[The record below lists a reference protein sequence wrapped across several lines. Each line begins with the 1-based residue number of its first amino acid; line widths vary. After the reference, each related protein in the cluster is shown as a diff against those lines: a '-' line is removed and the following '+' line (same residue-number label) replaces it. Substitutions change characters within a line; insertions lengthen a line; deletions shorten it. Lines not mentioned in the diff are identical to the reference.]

1 MYAYIAGKLASKL
14 IGKTSNS
21 VVIDCNGVGYEL
33 KVSTAT
39 LASIG
44 QTGETA
50 KLFTYLQVKEDIL
63 GLYGFITMEEKNMFI
78 KCISISGVGPKVG
91 LNILSGMTP
100 AELAIAL
107 VAEDVKSI
115 TRIPGIGK
123 RTAERLILELKEKVD
138 AKAMTSAMKGNKF
151 GMKPVIGVGQ
161 EALQALMALGYTS
174 TEAARAV
181 SAVDPSV
188 QDIEGI
194 IINALRNLDS

>member
-1 MYAYIAGKLASKL
+1 MYAYISGKLA
-14 IGKTSNS
+14 GKTLNS
-21 VVIDCNGVGYEL
+21 IIIDCSGVGYEL

-39 LASIG
+39 LASVG
-44 QTGETA
+44 QTGDDV
-50 KLFTYLQVKEDIL
+50 KLFTYLHVKEDIL
-63 GLYGFITMEEKNMFI
+63 CLYGFITTEEKNMFI

-115 TRIPGIGK
+115 TRIHGIGK

-138 AKAMTSAMKGNKF
+138 TKAMTSALKGGKL
-151 GMKPVIGVGQ
+151 GSRPAMGVGQ

-181 SAVDPSV
+181 SAVDPSIE
-188 QDIEGI
+188 DIEGI
-194 IINALRNLDS
+194 IVNALRNLDS